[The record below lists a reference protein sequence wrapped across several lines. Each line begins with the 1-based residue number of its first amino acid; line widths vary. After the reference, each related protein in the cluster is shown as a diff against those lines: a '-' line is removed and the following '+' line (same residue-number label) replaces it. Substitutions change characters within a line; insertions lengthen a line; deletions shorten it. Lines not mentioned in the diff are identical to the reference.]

1 MADEKNKSQ
10 ASKDA
15 QMKQAQAKQAARQKV
30 ASQEKVV
37 SQPYNVEKMK
47 AAGATA
53 MAGFIFAVAQ
63 YKKSLAILSLN
74 VGVLALMAYQTYYI
88 TTYNAPI
95 KYIPIYED
103 STIIDPVPLTAAF
116 KTEAEMSQWLA
127 DASKDIFSYD
137 YLNADAH
144 GEKIKKYFTEKGFTD
159 YFNGFKN
166 SPDLSRVKNKKL
178 EVLSS
183 VLGAPTKVSSGVS
196 KGNFAYWEY
205 TFTVRQ
211 VFISTTE
218 GVIPVTYNMVATIVR
233 QDQRLYR
240 DGIAIHSLR
249 VESSSNIK

>member
-1 MADEKNKSQ
+1 MSEENKSPNGKIGPNKVVQ
-10 ASKDA
+10 KARPISK
-15 QMKQAQAKQAARQKV
+15 
-30 ASQEKVV
+30 EKTV
-37 SQPYNVEKMK
+37 SQPYDVEKMK

-63 YKKSLAILSLN
+63 YKKALAILALN
-74 VGVLALMAYQTYYI
+74 VGVFALMSYQTYYI
-88 TTYNAPI
+88 STYKAPV
-95 KYIPIYED
+95 KYIPIYAD
-103 STIIDPVPLTAAF
+103 SSIIDPIPLTAAF
-116 KTEAEMSQWLA
+116 KSEAEMSQWLA

-137 YLNADAH
+137 YLDADSH

-166 SPDLSRVKNKKL
+166 SPDLSRVKSKKL
-178 EVLSS
+178 DVISS
-183 VLGAPTKVSSGVS
+183 VLGAPTKASSGVS
-196 KGNFAYWEY
+196 QGNFAYWEY

-211 VFISTTE
+211 IFVSTTE

>member
-1 MADEKNKSQ
+1 MADENNKSP
-10 ASKDA
+10 ANKDA
-15 QMKQAQAKQAARQKV
+15 RARQQRPKT
-30 ASQEKVV
+30 SPEKVV
-37 SQPYNVEKMK
+37 SQPYNIEKMK

-53 MAGFIFAVAQ
+53 MAGFVFAVAQ
-63 YKKSLAILSLN
+63 YKKSLAILMLN
-74 VGVLALMAYQTYYI
+74 LGVLGLMSYQTYYI
-88 TTYNAPI
+88 STYNPPI

-103 STIIDPVPLTAAF
+103 STIIDPIPLTAAF
-116 KTEAEMSQWLA
+116 KTDAEMSQWLA
-127 DASKDIFSYD
+127 DVSKDVFSYG
-137 YLNADAH
+137 YLDADSH

-183 VLGAPTKVSSGVS
+183 VLGSPTKVSSGVS

-211 VFISTTE
+211 VFVSTTE

>member
-1 MADEKNKSQ
+1 MAAENNKSPANKDTQ
-10 ASKDA
+10 ARPKTTP
-15 QMKQAQAKQAARQKV
+15 
-30 ASQEKVV
+30 EKVV
-37 SQPYNVEKMK
+37 SQPYNIEKMK

-63 YKKSLAILSLN
+63 YKKSLAILMLN
-74 VGVLALMAYQTYYI
+74 VGVLGLMSYQTYYI
-88 TTYNAPI
+88 STYNPPV

-103 STIIDPVPLTAAF
+103 STIIDPIPLTAAF
-116 KTEAEMSQWLA
+116 KTEGEMSQWLA
-127 DASKDIFSYD
+127 DVSKDVFSYG
-137 YLNADAH
+137 YLDADAH

-183 VLGAPTKVSSGVS
+183 VLGAPSKVSSGVS

-211 VFISTTE
+211 VFVSTTE

>member
-1 MADEKNKSQ
+1 MAEEKNKSQ
-10 ASKDA
+10 ANKEA
-15 QMKQAQAKQAARQKV
+15 QLKQQRQK
-30 ASQEKVV
+30 AATDKPV
-37 SQPYNVEKMK
+37 SQPYNIEQMK

-53 MAGFIFAVAQ
+53 MAGFLFAVAQ
-63 YKKSLAILSLN
+63 YKKSLAILALN
-74 VGVLALMAYQTYYI
+74 VGVLGLMSYQTYFI
-88 TTYNAPI
+88 STYNPPI

-103 STIIDPVPLTAAF
+103 STIIDPIPLTAAF
-116 KTEAEMSQWLA
+116 KTDAEMSQWLA
-127 DASKDIFSYD
+127 DASKDIFSYG

-144 GEKIKKYFTEKGFTD
+144 GEKIKRYFTEKGFTD

-166 SPDLSRVKNKKL
+166 SPDLSRVKNKRL

-183 VLGAPTKVSSGVS
+183 VLGSPTKVSSGVS
-196 KGNFAYWEY
+196 NGNFAYWEY

-211 VFISTTE
+211 LFVSTTE

>member
-1 MADEKNKSQ
+1 MADENNKSP
-10 ASKDA
+10 ANKDA
-15 QMKQAQAKQAARQKV
+15 QARQVRPK
-30 ASQEKVV
+30 ATSEKVV
-37 SQPYNVEKMK
+37 SQPYNIEKMK

-63 YKKSLAILSLN
+63 YKKSLAILMLN
-74 VGVLALMAYQTYYI
+74 VGVLGLMSYQTYYI
-88 TTYNAPI
+88 STYNPPV

-103 STIIDPVPLTAAF
+103 STIIDPIPLTAAF
-116 KTEAEMSQWLA
+116 KTDGEMSQWLA
-127 DASKDIFSYD
+127 DVSKDVFSYG
-137 YLNADAH
+137 YLDADSH
-144 GEKIKKYFTEKGFTD
+144 GERIKKYFTEKGFTD

-166 SPDLSRVKNKKL
+166 SPDLSRVKSKKL
-178 EVLSS
+178 QVLSS
-183 VLGAPTKVSSGVS
+183 VLGAPSKVSSGVS

-211 VFISTTE
+211 VFVSTTE

>member
-1 MADEKNKSQ
+1 MAEEKNKSQ
-10 ASKDA
+10 ANKEA
-15 QMKQAQAKQAARQKV
+15 QLKQQRQK
-30 ASQEKVV
+30 AAADKPV
-37 SQPYNVEKMK
+37 SQPYNIEQMK

-53 MAGFIFAVAQ
+53 MAGFLFAVAQ
-63 YKKSLAILSLN
+63 YKKSLAILALN
-74 VGVLALMAYQTYYI
+74 VGVLGLMSYQTYFI
-88 TTYNAPI
+88 STYNPPI

-103 STIIDPVPLTAAF
+103 STIIDPIPLTAAF
-116 KTEAEMSQWLA
+116 KTDAEMSQWLA
-127 DASKDIFSYD
+127 DASKDIFSYG

-144 GEKIKKYFTEKGFTD
+144 GEKIKRYFTEKGFTD

-166 SPDLSRVKNKKL
+166 SPDLSRVKNKRL

-183 VLGAPTKVSSGVS
+183 VLGSPTKVSSGVS
-196 KGNFAYWEY
+196 NGNFAYWEY

-211 VFISTTE
+211 LFVSTTE

>member
-1 MADEKNKSQ
+1 MADEKNKAQ
-10 ASKDA
+10 ANKE
-15 QMKQAQAKQAARQKV
+15 AQAKQATRQRT
-30 ASQEKVV
+30 ANSEKTV
-37 SQPYNVEKMK
+37 SQPYNIEKMK

-63 YKKSLAILSLN
+63 YKKALAILTLN
-74 VGVLALMAYQTYYI
+74 IGVLVLMIFQTYYI
-88 TTYNAPI
+88 TTYRAPI

-103 STIIDPVPLTAAF
+103 STIIDPIPLTAAF
-116 KTEAEMSQWLA
+116 KSEAEMSQWLA
-127 DASKDIFSYD
+127 DASKEIFSYD